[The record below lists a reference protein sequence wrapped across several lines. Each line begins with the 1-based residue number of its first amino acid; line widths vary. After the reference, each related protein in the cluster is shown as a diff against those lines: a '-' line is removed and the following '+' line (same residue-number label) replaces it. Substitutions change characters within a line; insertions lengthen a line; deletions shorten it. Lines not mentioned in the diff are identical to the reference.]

1 MAVFALPSKVRL
13 SEPNAPAYN
22 IRSHSILSPMSRSL
36 VHVLLSLLLL
46 VSQQLSLGHGYTH
59 WAEGG
64 EALVQQA
71 ATDAAHTDDKDDD
84 SGKLPKPGLHDLCGQ
99 CAASAQIAFALPA
112 TMRRFVPAAL
122 AYAVP
127 AVPATP
133 GICLLTAC
141 PFQSR
146 APPRA

>member
-1 MAVFALPSKVRL
+1 
-13 SEPNAPAYN
+13 
-22 IRSHSILSPMSRSL
+22 MSRSL

-59 WAEGG
+59 WT
-64 EALVQQA
+64 EADETLVQQTTTA
-71 ATDAAHTDDKDDD
+71 ADDD
-84 SGKLPKPGLHDLCGQ
+84 TGKLPKPGLHDLCGQ

-112 TMRRFVPAAL
+112 TLRRFVPARL

>member
-1 MAVFALPSKVRL
+1 
-13 SEPNAPAYN
+13 
-22 IRSHSILSPMSRSL
+22 MSRSL

-59 WAEGG
+59 WSEVNQT
-64 EALVQQA
+64 LVQQTA
-71 ATDAAHTDDKDDD
+71 ASADDD
-84 SGKLPKPGLHDLCGQ
+84 GTGKLPKPGLHDLCGQ

-112 TMRRFVPAAL
+112 TLRQFVPAEL
-122 AYAVP
+122 AYAVQ
-127 AVPATP
+127 ALPATP

-146 APPRA
+146 GPPQA

>member
-1 MAVFALPSKVRL
+1 
-13 SEPNAPAYN
+13 
-22 IRSHSILSPMSRSL
+22 MSRSL

-59 WAEGG
+59 WSDVHET
-64 EALVQQA
+64 LVQQVA
-71 ATDAAHTDDKDDD
+71 SDTTDDGTD
-84 SGKLPKPGLHDLCGQ
+84 KLPKPGLHDLCGQ

-112 TMRRFVPAAL
+112 TLRRFVPAEL
-122 AYAVP
+122 AYAAP

-133 GICLLTAC
+133 GVCLLTTC

-146 APPRA
+146 APPQA

>member
-1 MAVFALPSKVRL
+1 
-13 SEPNAPAYN
+13 
-22 IRSHSILSPMSRSL
+22 MSRSL

-64 EALVQQA
+64 DTLVQQVA
-71 ATDAAHTDDKDDD
+71 ADTDDDG
-84 SGKLPKPGLHDLCGQ
+84 SGKPPKPGLHDLCGQ
-99 CAASAQIAFALPA
+99 CAASAQIAFALPS
-112 TMRRFVPAAL
+112 TLRQFVPARL
-122 AYAVP
+122 AYAAP
-127 AVPATP
+127 ALPATP

-146 APPRA
+146 GPPQA

>member
-1 MAVFALPSKVRL
+1 
-13 SEPNAPAYN
+13 
-22 IRSHSILSPMSRSL
+22 MSRSL

-46 VSQQLSLGHGYTH
+46 VTQQLSLGHGYTH
-59 WAEGG
+59 WAEID
-64 EALVQQA
+64 ETLVQQA
-71 ATDAAHTDDKDDD
+71 AAGKDDG

-112 TMRRFVPAAL
+112 TPRRFVPAEL
-122 AYAVP
+122 AYATPVI
-127 AVPATP
+127 PATP

-146 APPRA
+146 GPPQA

>member
-1 MAVFALPSKVRL
+1 
-13 SEPNAPAYN
+13 
-22 IRSHSILSPMSRSL
+22 MSRSL

-59 WAEGG
+59 WAEVD
-64 EALVQQA
+64 ETLVQQTA
-71 ATDAAHTDDKDDD
+71 GDANDG

-112 TMRRFVPAAL
+112 LLRQFVPAEL

-127 AVPATP
+127 ALPATP
-133 GICLLTAC
+133 GICLLAAC

-146 APPRA
+146 GPPQAG

>member
-1 MAVFALPSKVRL
+1 
-13 SEPNAPAYN
+13 
-22 IRSHSILSPMSRSL
+22 MSRSL

-59 WAEGG
+59 WADLDGDV
-64 EALVQQA
+64 AAQTLQA
-71 ATDAAHTDDKDDD
+71 AQDIDD
-84 SGKLPKPGLHDLCGQ
+84 SASGKPSKPGLHDLCGQ

-112 TMRRFVPAAL
+112 TVRRFIPAEL

-127 AVPATP
+127 AVPETP
-133 GICLLTAC
+133 GVCLRAAC

-146 APPRA
+146 APPQA